1 MKKRYALAAFLT
13 SVSFTSQATT
23 TLPATDYVDAHGDD
37 HVVICNSARNILD
50 CSDVTMNYLEQLAHY
65 QFADAGQNQAA
76 HFVIIDG
83 DTGSVS
89 RVRVDQVLRGSQ
101 RSYQIEA
108 VEPVPRDL
116 ALAEQTFAL
125 ETEIRALSTAL
136 NFTKSTDDAPLLN
149 AAGQTLNDAWFGGDA
164 VNPAELNVLSN
175 CPTAYSWMV
184 NDRPNQTA
192 APCRSFLQRQVDLL
206 STEASQGVGLLTAFY
221 QQLNA
226 WQDTFHRHYTSA
238 QVPDYSSFRIQF
250 GLADNS
256 RLVLAVNLVGQRFNA
271 AIDQASSRAAS
282 GESLRDFH
290 ETLASLAGFQQIAFH
305 EAAALF
311 GRFDCGT
318 SLSSLAT
325 DQFFQIQ
332 LLESDGPARPSRVRF
347 SVLEQANSDVE
358 SFECVRS

>member
-1 MKKRYALAAFLT
+1 MKKRCALAAFLT
-13 SVSFTSQATT
+13 SVSFTSQANT
-23 TLPATDYVDAHGDD
+23 TLTATDYVGAYGDD
-37 HVVICNSARNILD
+37 HVVICNSVRNILD
-50 CSDVTMNYLEQLAHY
+50 CSDVTMNYLEQFAQY
-65 QFADAGQNQAA
+65 QFADAGQTQAA

-89 RVRVDQVLRGSQ
+89 RVRINQVLQGSQ

-116 ALAEQTFAL
+116 ALAERTFAL
-125 ETEIRALSTAL
+125 ETEIRALRTAL

-164 VNPAELNVLSN
+164 VNAAELNLLSN

-184 NDRPNQTA
+184 NDRPNPAA
-192 APCRSFLQRQVDLL
+192 APCRSFLQRQIDLVGA
-206 STEASQGVGLLTAFY
+206 EAYEEKGFLATFY
-221 QQLNA
+221 QKLNA
-226 WQDTFHRHYTSA
+226 WQGSFHRHYKSA

-256 RLVLAVNLVGQRFNA
+256 NLVLAVNILGNNFNA

-305 EAAALF
+305 EAVALF
-311 GRFDCGT
+311 GNFNCST
-318 SLSSLAT
+318 PLNSLAI
-325 DQFFQIQ
+325 DQFFRIQ
-332 LLESDGPARPSRVRF
+332 LLESDGPTRPKRVRF
-347 SVLEQANSDVE
+347 TFPEQSHHDVA

>member
-1 MKKRYALAAFLT
+1 MTTRYVLAAFLT
-13 SVSFTSQATT
+13 SISFSSQADT
-23 TLPATDYVDAHGDD
+23 TLPATEYVGALLDD

-50 CSDVTMNYLEQLAHY
+50 CTDVNTKHLEQLARY
-65 QFADAGQNQAA
+65 QFADSDQTQAA

-83 DTGSVS
+83 DTGSVN
-89 RVRVDQVLRGSQ
+89 RVRVEQVSHGSY
-101 RSYQIEA
+101 RVEA
-108 VEPVPRDL
+108 MKAVARDL
-116 ALAEQTFAL
+116 KLAEQTFAL
-125 ETEIRALSTAL
+125 EKEIRALRTTL
-136 NFTKSTDDAPLLN
+136 NFTKSADDEPLRN
-149 AAGQTLNDAWFGGDA
+149 AAGQTLNDAWFGGDS
-164 VNPAELNVLSN
+164 VNAAELNLLSN

-226 WQDTFHRHYTSA
+226 WQDTFHGHYTSA

-347 SVLEQANSDVE
+347 NLLEQAGSNVE